1 MNRRVSKNL
10 IQAERLYKRV
20 WRAANE
26 AEATEIESLIRILDS
41 QLTVNESNRIPM
53 EKLKELW
60 ARFKV
65 QVSFVAGAIVVAT
78 AYGTCS
84 FDPSQTSTDAE
95 EPAAEEAAAE
105 SALSTEPTTE
115 TTAPTPNST
124 TLEEAV
130 EIDETTEEIET
141 TEAE

>member
-1 MNRRVSKNL
+1 
-10 IQAERLYKRV
+10 
-20 WRAANE
+20 
-26 AEATEIESLIRILDS
+26 
-41 QLTVNESNRIPM
+41 M

-65 QVSFVAGAIVVAT
+65 QVSFVAGALVVAT

-84 FDPSQTSTDAE
+84 FDPSETSTDAK

-115 TTAPTPNST
+115 TTAPAPGST

-130 EIDETTEEIET
+130 DIEETTEEAEE

>member
-1 MNRRVSKNL
+1 
-10 IQAERLYKRV
+10 
-20 WRAANE
+20 
-26 AEATEIESLIRILDS
+26 
-41 QLTVNESNRIPM
+41 M

-65 QVSFVAGAIVVAT
+65 QVSFVAGALVVAT

-95 EPAAEEAAAE
+95 EPAAEEAAE

-130 EIDETTEEIET
+130 EIDVTNEEAET

>member
-1 MNRRVSKNL
+1 
-10 IQAERLYKRV
+10 
-20 WRAANE
+20 
-26 AEATEIESLIRILDS
+26 
-41 QLTVNESNRIPM
+41 M

-95 EPAAEEAAAE
+95 EPAAGGMVSVDQLM
-105 SALSTEPTTE
+105 SALEKALEDVLGQEVEVSQDDDEAE
-115 TTAPTPNST
+115 MDMDLDMDAPDAGDELGLDADAEEEEGEEEE
-124 TLEEAV
+124 LEEATPKTDVV
-130 EIDETTEEIET
+130 EEVYARVIQRLTQETKSNKK
-141 TEAE
+141 

>member
-1 MNRRVSKNL
+1 
-10 IQAERLYKRV
+10 
-20 WRAANE
+20 
-26 AEATEIESLIRILDS
+26 
-41 QLTVNESNRIPM
+41 M

-130 EIDETTEEIET
+130 EIDVLTEEAET